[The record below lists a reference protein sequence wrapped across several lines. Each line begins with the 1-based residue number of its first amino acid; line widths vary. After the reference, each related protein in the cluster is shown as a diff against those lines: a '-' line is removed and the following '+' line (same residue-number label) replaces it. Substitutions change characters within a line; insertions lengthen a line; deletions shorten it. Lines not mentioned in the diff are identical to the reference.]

1 MFNLHQGILHSSLEI
16 IFTIP
21 RTGTTMLLNNVHFI
35 QKKQQH
41 IQSNF
46 HQKKRQTFPT
56 FIPKD
61 FISPVEVPS
70 NVNTSSC
77 NHQVIVSRKKKRKI
91 YEKLSC

>member
-21 RTGTTMLLNNVHFI
+21 RTGTTMYLHNVHFI
-35 QKKQQH
+35 QKKQQQY

-46 HQKKRQTFPT
+46 HQKNGKL

-77 NHQVIVSRKKKRKI
+77 NHQVIVSRKKKRKTKNI
-91 YEKLSC
+91 